1 MLPADRISRG
11 RERAARIRCQDQL
24 WRKSMRVALALS
36 SLALVGLL
44 TGAGP
49 SRAEEEKS
57 CRQQIEDL
65 CPNTS
70 PNTPERR
77 SCVQKGM
84 EKLSAPCQQQLGHIR
99 AMGAPAPAPAPGA
112 AAAPGAPAAGG
123 LQDLVKACSKDHP
136 RMVELCQTGKKPGES
151 PLPCLTQHID
161 EFSESCQAWIRQADA
176 ATAAKSAAPKAG
188 GAAKPGAPATP
199 SPTPA
204 K

>member
-1 MLPADRISRG
+1 
-11 RERAARIRCQDQL
+11 
-24 WRKSMRVALALS
+24 MRVAIALS

-44 TGAGP
+44 AGAGP

-77 SCVQKGM
+77 ACVQKGM
-84 EKLSAPCQQQLGHIR
+84 DKLSAPCQQQLGHIR
-99 AMGAPAPAPAPGA
+99 AMGASAPAPAPGA
-112 AAAPGAPAAGG
+112 APGAEPGAGGAPAAGG

-136 RMVELCQTGKKPGES
+136 RMVELCQAKKGEN
-151 PLPCLTQHID
+151 PMPCLTQHIG

-176 ATAAKSAAPKAG
+176 AAAKQAGPKAG
-188 GAAKPGAPATP
+188 AAATTGGAKP
-199 SPTPA
+199 PTA
-204 K
+204 Q

>member
-1 MLPADRISRG
+1 
-11 RERAARIRCQDQL
+11 
-24 WRKSMRVALALS
+24 MRVAIALS

-44 TGAGP
+44 AGAGP

-77 SCVQKGM
+77 ACVQKGM
-84 EKLSAPCQQQLGHIR
+84 DKFSAPCQQQLGHIR
-99 AMGAPAPAPAPGA
+99 AMGTPAPAPAPGA
-112 AAAPGAPAAGG
+112 AAAPGAGAPAAGG

-136 RMVELCQTGKKPGES
+136 RMVELCQTKKGEN

-161 EFSESCQAWIRQADA
+161 EFSESCQTWIREADA
-176 ATAAKSAAPKAG
+176 ASANRAAPKAG
-188 GAAKPGAPATP
+188 GAAPIPPPAPAKP
-199 SPTPA
+199 PTA
-204 K
+204 AQ

>member
-1 MLPADRISRG
+1 
-11 RERAARIRCQDQL
+11 
-24 WRKSMRVALALS
+24 MRVAIALS
-36 SLALVGLL
+36 SLALVGLFA
-44 TGAGP
+44 GAGP

-77 SCVQKGM
+77 TCVQKGM
-84 EKLSAPCQQQLGHIR
+84 DKLSAPCQQQLGHIR
-99 AMGAPAPAPAPGA
+99 AMGASAPAPAAGAAPAPGA
-112 AAAPGAPAAGG
+112 GAPAAGG

-136 RMVELCQTGKKPGES
+136 RMVELCQAKKGEN

-161 EFSESCQAWIRQADA
+161 EFSESCQAWIREANA
-176 ATAAKSAAPKAG
+176 ATAARDAAPKAG
-188 GAAKPGAPATP
+188 GAATPSAAKPGTSAASPPAPA
-199 SPTPA
+199 

>member
-1 MLPADRISRG
+1 
-11 RERAARIRCQDQL
+11 
-24 WRKSMRVALALS
+24 MRVAIALL

-44 TGAGP
+44 VGAGP

-77 SCVQKGM
+77 NCVQKGM
-84 EKLSAPCQQQLGHIR
+84 DKLSAPCQQQLGHIR
-99 AMGAPAPAPAPGA
+99 AMGTPAPPPAPGAAPAPGA
-112 AAAPGAPAAGG
+112 GAPAAGG

-136 RMVELCQTGKKPGES
+136 RMVELCQTKKGEN
-151 PLPCLTQHID
+151 PMPCLTQHIG
-161 EFSESCQAWIRQADA
+161 EFSESCQAWIREADA
-176 ATAAKSAAPKAG
+176 ATAAKSAAPTAG
-188 GAAKPGAPATP
+188 AAATPGAAKPGTSAAPP
-199 SPTPA
+199 PPPA

>member
-1 MLPADRISRG
+1 
-11 RERAARIRCQDQL
+11 
-24 WRKSMRVALALS
+24 MRVAIALS

-44 TGAGP
+44 ANAGP

-84 EKLSAPCQQQLGHIR
+84 DKLSAPCQQQLGHIR
-99 AMGAPAPAPAPGA
+99 AMGASAPAPAPGA
-112 AAAPGAPAAGG
+112 AGAPPAGAPAAAG

-136 RMVELCQTGKKPGES
+136 RMVELCQTKKGEN

-161 EFSESCQAWIRQADA
+161 EFSDSCQTWIRQADA
-176 ATAAKSAAPKAG
+176 ATAAKGAAPAAG
-188 GAAKPGAPATP
+188 GAAKPGASATP
-199 SPTPA
+199 PPA
-204 K
+204 PSK